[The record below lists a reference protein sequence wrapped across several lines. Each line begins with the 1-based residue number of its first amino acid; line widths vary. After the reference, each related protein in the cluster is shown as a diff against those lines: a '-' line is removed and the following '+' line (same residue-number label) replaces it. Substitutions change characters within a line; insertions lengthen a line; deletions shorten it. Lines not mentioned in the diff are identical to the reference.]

1 MDKNAWISKKKELL
15 SKILVSKTADK
26 TLDWGFLTQETPN
39 KKQNTYSVKI
49 DTWTDL
55 LYASSDINPAVE
67 PTSFNIHPC
76 GFIVHDELGQ
86 EILNKAFNKALF
98 YLNQQIDED
107 EDIIKDAIH
116 DYISNNKLSVKGFY
130 YLIKK
135 LKNLQPEDLPDLQ
148 A

>member
-1 MDKNAWISKKKELL
+1 MDKNAWISKKKEIL
-15 SKILVSKTADK
+15 SKIFTSKNTDE
-26 TLDWGFLTQETPN
+26 TLDWGFLNQETPN
-39 KKQNTYSVKI
+39 KKQNKYSVKI

-55 LYASSDINPAVE
+55 LYASSDINPMIE
-67 PTSFNIHPC
+67 PTSYNIHHC

-86 EILNKAFNKALF
+86 DILNKAFDKALF
-98 YLNQQIDED
+98 YINQQSDTE

-116 DYISNNKLSVKGFY
+116 DYISNNRLNTKGFY

-135 LKNLQPEDLPDLQ
+135 LKNLQLEDLPDLQ